1 MTYKSSI
8 LRIESFYSAYLD
20 NKRDIY
26 VYLPPSYTCEKTKR
40 YPVLYMHDGQNIFHP
55 AFNGYSWHVDQTV
68 DRLIHEHKMEEI
80 IVVGIPN
87 MGQER
92 SNEYTHDLEG
102 VQYPLDKVFI
112 QPKGQLYEKFII
124 EEVMTYINSVFRTK
138 TSPEHTAL
146 LGSSRGGQVTYHIG
160 FRRPDIFGK
169 LAIVSPYFY
178 CVDPMSSEE
187 IRLYHTFATKQP
199 LSRIWIDLGSAEGT
213 LVMEKHT
220 RAVTEELVA
229 LGYEADTQLIYFNA
243 PGAAHVEID
252 WAVRLSSPLIHFFGS
267 KGKARALSLVG
278 CEEVGIVG
286 PTSRLNPIL
295 DFEDDFKM
303 TLLRAAYHVED
314 QEILDVL
321 ANGTLVPKK
330 EGITSVTVKYE
341 DLEAMTEIHVVSQQ
355 KEYVTLNMVVHVPTN
370 TPVDMKLYAW
380 FPLIHDPGRR
390 TYYNQLQVPLHAEF
404 IYQISRQDGIVEAD
418 STGES
423 VQHKYIALEDAT
435 IEIYVEHWMKNEAWK
450 N

>member
-1 MTYKSSI
+1 MTYKSSM
-8 LRIESFYSAYLD
+8 LRIEGFYSTYLD
-20 NKRDIY
+20 NKRDLY
-26 VYLPPSYTCEKTKR
+26 VYLPPSYSYEKSKR

-55 AFNGYSWHVDQTV
+55 AFNGYSWHADQTV
-68 DRLIHEHKMEEI
+68 ERLIHEHKIEEI

-87 MGQER
+87 MGMER

-102 VQYPLDKVFI
+102 VLYPLDKVTI

-124 EEVMTYINSVFRTK
+124 EEVMTYIDSVFRTK
-138 TSPEHTAL
+138 TGPEHTAL

-160 FRRPDIFGK
+160 LRHPEVFGK

-187 IRLYHTFATKQP
+187 IRLYHSFTMKQP

-229 LGYEADTQLIYFNA
+229 LGYEADTQLIYFND
-243 PGAAHVEID
+243 PGAAHAEKD
-252 WAVRLSSPLIHFFGS
+252 WAARLSSPLIYFFGS
-267 KGKARALSLVG
+267 KGEASSLSLIG
-278 CEEVGIVG
+278 CEEVGIMG
-286 PTSRLNPIL
+286 PASRLNPIL
-295 DFEDDFKM
+295 EFGDDCKM

-321 ANGTLVPKK
+321 ANGTFVPKK
-330 EGITSVTVKYE
+330 EGVTSVTVKYE
-341 DLEAMTEIHVVSQQ
+341 DLESTTEIRVVSQQ
-355 KEYVTLNMVVHVPTN
+355 KEYVTLNMVVHVPPD
-370 TPVDMKLYAW
+370 TPADMLLYAW
-380 FPLIHDPGRR
+380 FPLLHNSSRG

-423 VQHKYIALEDAT
+423 VQHKYVALGDAT
-435 IEIYVEHWMKNEAWK
+435 IEINIEHWMRNEA
-450 N
+450 